1 MKKSF
6 PANINGKIFYIDEDA
21 YALLLDYLSQLRAT
35 FAGDEADE
43 IVSDIEQRISEHFE
57 ERIAS
62 GANVIIIDDVNR
74 IIETMGRPEQLSDDE
89 STTSDHR
96 HNPAGAPATP
106 PDPTASCNAEGSGA
120 HSGPATP
127 PPPPIHKRLY
137 RDIRHKVFGG
147 VIAGLAQY
155 LGWDVT
161 VMRILYV
168 VLTVCTYFWPCVI
181 VYMVAWMIIPVAR
194 TPRQILEMQGQPVT
208 LDNIGQ
214 TVINNSTPPAAPIPD
229 ESSSSFA
236 TFINT
241 CFSIAAK
248 FILGFLGIVS
258 AIVAFVMLCLILS
271 IIAGIII
278 FSVTGMMPGTLS
290 VFGFYPAES
299 PVISA
304 WGFVCL
310 FFSIMVPFLMLAR
323 YTAVPIFRT
332 KSPSA
337 ATVITAIVFEL
348 LLITATVVLYN
359 IAQMSG
365 DSETAFTV
373 VQTTQ
378 ALTDAGHCLLPLAA
392 AIPVT
397 ILLAPSLSA

>member
-57 ERIAS
+57 ERLAS
-62 GANVIIIDDVNR
+62 GANVIVIDDVNR
-74 IIETMGRPEQLSDDE
+74 VIETMGRPEQLSDREPDTPH
-89 STTSDHR
+89 S
-96 HNPAGAPATP
+96 AGPATP
-106 PDPTASCNAEGSGA
+106 PDPTAANPSATHTG
-120 HSGPATP
+120 ATP

-161 VMRILYV
+161 VMRILYA

-214 TVINNSTPPAAPIPD
+214 TVINNATPPSAPVPD
-229 ESSSSFA
+229 QNSSSIA
-236 TFINT
+236 TLINT
-241 CFSIAAK
+241 FFSIAAK

-271 IIAGIII
+271 LIAGIII
-278 FSVTGMMPGTLS
+278 YSTTGIPTILESFSDSLCT
-290 VFGFYPAES
+290 S
-299 PVISA
+299 PLINA
-304 WGFVCL
+304 WACVCL
-310 FFSIMVPFLMLAR
+310 FFSIMLPFLLIGR
-323 YTAVPIFRT
+323 YAAVPLLKAKT
-332 KSPSA
+332 PSA
-337 ATVITAIVFEL
+337 ATLITAIIIEL
-348 LLITATVVLYN
+348 LFITATVVLYN
-359 IAQMSG
+359 IG
-365 DSETAFTV
+365 YNIDNSETIVEVIRTAETIGPSV
-373 VQTTQ
+373 
-378 ALTDAGHCLLPLAA
+378 HNLLPIAA
-392 AIPVT
+392 AIPVS
-397 ILLAPSLSA
+397 ILLAPSISA

>member
-35 FAGDEADE
+35 FAGDEA
-43 IVSDIEQRISEHFE
+43 IEQRISEHFE
-57 ERIAS
+57 VRIAS

-74 IIETMGRPEQLSDDE
+74 VIETMGRPEQLSDDE
-89 STTSDHR
+89 STVSDHR
-96 HNPAGAPATP
+96 PNPADGPATP
-106 PDPTASCNAEGSGA
+106 PDPAASCRAEGTGA
-120 HSGPATP
+120 HGGPATP

-278 FSVTGMMPGTLS
+278 HSVTGLMPGVLS
-290 VFGFYPAES
+290 SFGFPAES
-299 PVISA
+299 PVIAA

-337 ATVITAIVFEL
+337 ATIITAIVFEL

-365 DSETAFTV
+365 DSETAFAV
-373 VQTTQ
+373 VRTTQ
-378 ALTDAGHCLLPLAA
+378 TLADAGRCLLPLAA

>member
-74 IIETMGRPEQLSDDE
+74 VIETMGRPEQLSDDE
-89 STTSDHR
+89 STVSDHR
-96 HNPAGAPATP
+96 PNPADGPATP
-106 PDPTASCNAEGSGA
+106 PDPAASCRAEGTGA
-120 HSGPATP
+120 HGGPATP

-278 FSVTGMMPGTLS
+278 FSVTGMPNIIDGLNMYSEATPLTT
-290 VFGFYPAES
+290 
-299 PVISA
+299 A
-304 WGFVCL
+304 WAFVCL

-337 ATVITAIVFEL
+337 ATVITAIIFEL

-378 ALTDAGHCLLPLAA
+378 TLADAGRCLLPVAA

>member
-1 MKKSF
+1 M
-6 PANINGKIFYIDEDA
+6 
-21 YALLLDYLSQLRAT
+21 T
-35 FAGDEADE
+35 
-43 IVSDIEQRISEHFE
+43 H
-57 ERIAS
+57 
-62 GANVIIIDDVNR
+62 
-74 IIETMGRPEQLSDDE
+74 RP
-89 STTSDHR
+89 
-96 HNPAGAPATP
+96 
-106 PDPTASCNAEGSGA
+106 
-120 HSGPATP
+120 TP
-127 PPPPIHKRLY
+127 PPPPTPKRPY

-278 FSVTGMMPGTLS
+278 HSVTGLMPGVLS
-290 VFGFYPAES
+290 SFGFPAES
-299 PVISA
+299 PVIAA

-337 ATVITAIVFEL
+337 ATIITAIVFEL

-365 DSETAFTV
+365 DSETAFAV
-373 VQTTQ
+373 VRTTQ
-378 ALTDAGHCLLPLAA
+378 TLADAGRCLLPLAA

>member
-74 IIETMGRPEQLSDDE
+74 VIETMGRPEQLPDDE
-89 STTSDHR
+89 STASDHR

-106 PDPTASCNAEGSGA
+106 PDPAASCHTEGSGA
-120 HSGPATP
+120 HGGPATP

-137 RDIRHKVFGG
+137 RDVRHKVFGG

-278 FSVTGMMPGTLS
+278 FSVTGMPNIIDGLNMYSEATPLTT
-290 VFGFYPAES
+290 
-299 PVISA
+299 A
-304 WGFVCL
+304 WAFVCL
-310 FFSIMVPFLMLAR
+310 FFSIMVPFLLLAR

-337 ATVITAIVFEL
+337 ATVITAIIFEL

>member
-74 IIETMGRPEQLSDDE
+74 VIETMGRPEQLSDDE
-89 STTSDHR
+89 STVSDHR
-96 HNPAGAPATP
+96 PNPADGPATP
-106 PDPTASCNAEGSGA
+106 PDPAASCRAEGTGA
-120 HSGPATP
+120 HGGPATP

-168 VLTVCTYFWPCVI
+168 ILTVCTYFWPCVI

-278 FSVTGMMPGTLS
+278 HSVTGLMPGVLS
-290 VFGFYPAES
+290 SFGFTAES
-299 PVISA
+299 PVIAA

-337 ATVITAIVFEL
+337 ATIITAIVFEL

-365 DSETAFTV
+365 DSETAFAV
-373 VQTTQ
+373 IRTTQ
-378 ALTDAGHCLLPLAA
+378 TLADAGRCLLPLAA

>member
-74 IIETMGRPEQLSDDE
+74 VIETMGRPEQLSDDE
-89 STTSDHR
+89 STASDHR

-106 PDPTASCNAEGSGA
+106 PYPAASCHTEGSGA
-120 HSGPATP
+120 HGGPATP

-137 RDIRHKVFGG
+137 RDVRHKVFGG

-278 FSVTGMMPGTLS
+278 FSVTGMPNIIDGLNMYSEATPLTT
-290 VFGFYPAES
+290 
-299 PVISA
+299 A
-304 WGFVCL
+304 WAFVCL
-310 FFSIMVPFLMLAR
+310 FFSIMVPFLLLAR

-337 ATVITAIVFEL
+337 ATVITAIIFEL

>member
-74 IIETMGRPEQLSDDE
+74 VIETMGRPEQLSDDE
-89 STTSDHR
+89 STVSDHR
-96 HNPAGAPATP
+96 PNPADGPATP
-106 PDPTASCNAEGSGA
+106 PDRAASCRAEGTGA
-120 HSGPATP
+120 HGGPATP

-278 FSVTGMMPGTLS
+278 HSVTGLMPGVLS
-290 VFGFYPAES
+290 SFGFTAES
-299 PVISA
+299 PVIAA

-337 ATVITAIVFEL
+337 ATIITAIVFEL

-365 DSETAFTV
+365 DSETAFAV
-373 VQTTQ
+373 IRTTQ
-378 ALTDAGHCLLPLAA
+378 TLADAGRCLLPLAA

>member
-74 IIETMGRPEQLSDDE
+74 VIETMGRPEQLSDDE
-89 STTSDHR
+89 STASDHR
-96 HNPAGAPATP
+96 QNPADGPATP
-106 PDPTASCNAEGSGA
+106 PDPAASCRAEGSGT
-120 HSGPATP
+120 HGGPATP

-241 CFSIAAK
+241 FFSIAAK

-278 FSVTGMMPGTLS
+278 YSTTGIPTILDSFSDTICS
-290 VFGFYPAES
+290 S
-299 PVISA
+299 SA
-304 WGFVCL
+304 IINAWAFVCL
-310 FFSIMVPFLMLAR
+310 FFSIMLPCLLIGR
-323 YTAVPIFRT
+323 YAAGPLLKAKT
-332 KSPSA
+332 PSA
-337 ATVITAIVFEL
+337 ATLITAIIIEL
-348 LLITATVVLYN
+348 LFITATVVLYN
-359 IAQMSG
+359 IG
-365 DSETAFTV
+365 YNIDNSETIVEVLHTA
-373 VQTTQ
+373 
-378 ALTDAGHCLLPLAA
+378 DAVGTSAHNLLPLAA